1 MSSVDRSHSV
11 RPRMRPRLTPLT
23 LLTMKI
29 HPHDVASGS
38 VGQGLLGLLACLKAG
53 TLISGSSD
61 QYLHVQGDGSEVE
74 LLVGLPRGRE
84 DVDPCLFF

>member
-1 MSSVDRSHSV
+1 MFSGDRSHSI

-23 LLTMKI
+23 RLTMKI

-53 TLISGSSD
+53 TLISGRSD
-61 QYLHVQGDGSEVE
+61 RYLHVKGDGSEVE
-74 LLVGLPRGRE
+74 LLVGWPRGGE
-84 DVDPCLFF
+84 DVDPCIFF